1 MELKIKIIWMF
12 IVMLFA
18 SLSASAYDF
27 EVDGYFY
34 DKLTDTTCALALPT
48 GQGSLSYYTGNV
60 VIPEKVSYRGVD
72 YTVTTIASCA
82 LSRSATSGSS
92 ISYNDELLSVVLPSS
107 LEYIDGNA
115 FRGCRKL
122 TSIVIP
128 SGVKKVGYTAF
139 QGCTKISEVTLE
151 EGPEPISFT
160 CGNTNDRGVF
170 SSCPLK
176 KVFIGRNI
184 KLELLYSS
192 YDDFYLSNGP
202 FSWKSDLTDITIAD
216 NVTDIPQYLFY
227 SNSGMTNIVLS
238 NNIENIGEG
247 AFRNCTNLS
256 SVIIG
261 NSLKTIGYQSFK
273 NTSNELKI
281 YLFSNILNRIG
292 SEACPATTNFCVLN
306 KELYSTLL
314 AEYSIVNM
322 FDIDSSNT
330 VYTGKPCNIRI
341 NNNTDF
347 ELSNTQEFI
356 DCGTYT
362 SLNAN
367 LQIFDKTMDISLPC
381 NVTISPAPATLIAHD
396 FMRKYGVSNPEFSYS
411 VFGLKNGE
419 TDNVILVQPSIQTT
433 AQESSAPGTYPIIP
447 SGAEAKNYTFDYE
460 RGTLTITKAEQTIEW
475 EQQFGSVNVGDVI
488 ELTATSSA
496 GLPIKYTS
504 TDETVAEIF
513 TQDGKKYV
521 EFLKPGSVSLRATQE
536 GNENYNEADYVSKS
550 VKVKTS
556 SENIPTL
563 TLLQLPIGSIS
574 WDVEWGSIHTFTIV
588 PTSEWLVN
596 SISINGEDY
605 TNHMDNNGTI
615 TTPPITQDTK
625 IIISYSGINTG
636 IDNIENVN
644 NVKIIGQDDG
654 VKVLNAPIDQ
664 YINIYSMEGYLIKSI
679 PATSNEIFI
688 SLPNNSIYII
698 KINGFT
704 GKIRL

>member
-1 MELKIKIIWMF
+1 MKPIIQKLWM
-12 IVMLFA
+12 VMALLWA
-18 SLSASAYDF
+18 SASALAYDF
-27 EVDGYFY
+27 EVDGLYYDLTSLPNRTCRLTSGRNAYSGSLTIPEFVNYDGLVFSVTELDANAFNSKITELSIPASIITIPYGSIRRCKLTKLTFQDGKSPIKIEDYVEIHNSIYGFTYGQPLQCLYIGRTLTGHSSFSDSCSSLTEIIIGPYVTEMPSLYGSNKLESVYIPDNVISLGNGSLGACLGLKTVFVGNGVSKIPNYYFNGCTAIENVY
-34 DKLTDTTCALALPT
+34 LGNNVSEIGWAAFSDCKKLTNLFIFSDKLT
-48 GQGSLSYYTGNV
+48 
-60 VIPEKVSYRGVD
+60 
-72 YTVTTIASCA
+72 
-82 LSRSATSGSS
+82 
-92 ISYNDELLSVVLPSS
+92 
-107 LEYIDGNA
+107 
-115 FRGCRKL
+115 
-122 TSIVIP
+122 
-128 SGVKKVGYTAF
+128 
-139 QGCTKISEVTLE
+139 
-151 EGPEPISFT
+151 
-160 CGNTNDRGVF
+160 
-170 SSCPLK
+170 
-176 KVFIGRNI
+176 
-184 KLELLYSS
+184 
-192 YDDFYLSNGP
+192 
-202 FSWKSDLTDITIAD
+202 TIAD
-216 NVTDIPQYLFY
+216 NTSDGID
-227 SNSGMTNIVLS
+227 
-238 NNIENIGEG
+238 
-247 AFRNCTNLS
+247 A
-256 SVIIG
+256 
-261 NSLKTIGYQSFK
+261 SLPKSIS
-273 NTSNELKI
+273 KI
-281 YLFSNILNRIG
+281 YVNNPSRYDNLLNGYYRENLI
-292 SEACPATTNFCVLN
+292 FLN
-306 KELYSTLL
+306 NS
-314 AEYSIVNM
+314 SIE
-322 FDIDSSNT
+322 
-330 VYTGKPCNIRI
+330 YTGKLPNFSYKNNVIGANISFSSLDLSCSVGSYNIPIKVNFTFDNGWSTTSEVAASYTI
-341 NNNTDF
+341 N
-347 ELSNTQEFI
+347 
-356 DCGTYT
+356 
-362 SLNAN
+362 
-367 LQIFDKTMDISLPC
+367 
-381 NVTISPAPATLIAHD
+381 PAPLTVIANGTS
-396 FMRKYGVSNPEFSYS
+396 RKYGIENPELTCSL
-411 VFGLKNGE
+411 FGFKNGE
-419 TDNVILVQPSIQTT
+419 TIEVLTRMPSVETT
-433 AQESSAPGTYPIIP
+433 ATQESNVGVYPIIP
-447 SGAEAKNYTFDYE
+447 TGAEAQNYTFNYE
-460 RGTLTITKAEQTIEW
+460 RGTLTITKADQTIEW
-475 EQQFGSVNVGDVI
+475 NQLFGTVNVGDVI